1 MALRL
6 MLMLILLS
14 GFGALFTYQQMQ
26 ESRKWQFDK
35 EMKKANHYEE
45 FLTRSSVHL
54 YFPSER

>member
-1 MALRL
+1 
-6 MLMLILLS
+6 MLMIILLS